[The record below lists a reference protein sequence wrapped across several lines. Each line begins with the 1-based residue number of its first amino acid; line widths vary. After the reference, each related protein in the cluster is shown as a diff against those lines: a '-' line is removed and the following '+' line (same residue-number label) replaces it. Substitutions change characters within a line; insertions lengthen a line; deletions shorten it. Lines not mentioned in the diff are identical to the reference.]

1 MYSNDSFYEFNNNAF
16 DYRNNNYFQNNLNI
30 SSYFYQNPNY
40 DNYSNIIPLNEI
52 EKKITNQQPDYYLRK
67 SINDIDY
74 FYEQKTNPTLY
85 QNLCSKMLLKKDEI
99 ENENFPIFYSF
110 EDIEKIIKNDENKKK
125 FNNKVRNFIDINCI
139 EKAEKEIHL
148 TGQKRIREENDN
160 LYILINN
167 DEEKR
172 LKRGRKPKGNNNNE
186 IHDKMSSDNIT
197 KKIKAKLFL
206 YALYFLNNI
215 SNRANENNKNKLM
228 KLDYKFINR
237 LNRKIDLKYLDT
249 SLKDLFSMDISI
261 KYKKMSIISK
271 NYNRITIEKI
281 LNEEDDTILFAFNMT
296 FRDWLDLFT
305 FKKSVADIMNLY
317 DLSYYKNIDSERIEK
332 SMVGID
338 QLLNK
343 MVDKIDEDYF
353 SYFIF
358 HLYNYE
364 RWFFIKKGRKLK
376 KNNKE

>member
-30 SSYFYQNPNY
+30 SSYYNQNQNY
-40 DNYSNIIPLNEI
+40 DYYPDIIPLNEI
-52 EKKITNQQPDYYLRK
+52 EKKITNQQPDYYLKK

-74 FYEQKTNPTLY
+74 FYEQKTKSTLY

-125 FNNKVRNFIDINCI
+125 FNNKVRSFIDTNCI

-167 DEEKR
+167 DKEKR

-271 NYNRITIEKI
+271 NYNKIAIEKI

-305 FKKSVADIMNLY
+305 FKKSVIDIMNSY
-317 DLSYYKNIDSERIEK
+317 DLSNYKNIDSERIEK

-338 QLLNK
+338 HLLNK
-343 MVDKIDEDYF
+343 IADKIDEKYF

-364 RWFFIKKGRKLK
+364 RWFYIKRGREMK
-376 KNNKE
+376 KNKKE

>member
-85 QNLCSKMLLKKDEI
+85 QNLCSKMLLKKNEI

-125 FNNKVRNFIDINCI
+125 FNKKVRNFIDINCI

-172 LKRGRKPKGNNNNE
+172 LKRGRKPKGNNNSE

-271 NYNRITIEKI
+271 NYNKIAIEKI

-305 FKKSVADIMNLY
+305 FKKSVADIMNSY
-317 DLSYYKNIDSERIEK
+317 DLSNYKNIDSERIEK

-338 QLLNK
+338 HLLNK
-343 MVDKIDEDYF
+343 IADKIDEKYF

-364 RWFFIKKGRKLK
+364 RWFYIKRGREMK
-376 KNNKE
+376 KNKKE

>member
-30 SSYFYQNPNY
+30 SSYFYQNQNY
-40 DNYSNIIPLNEI
+40 DYYPDIIPLNEI
-52 EKKITNQQPDYYLRK
+52 EKKITNQQPDYYLKK

-125 FNNKVRNFIDINCI
+125 FNNKVRSFIDINCI

-249 SLKDLFSMDISI
+249 SLKDLFSMDISN
-261 KYKKMSIISK
+261 KYRRMSAISK

-305 FKKSVADIMNLY
+305 FKKSVADIMNSY
-317 DLSYYKNIDSERIEK
+317 DLSNYKNIDSERIEK

-338 QLLNK
+338 HLLNK
-343 MVDKIDEDYF
+343 IADKIDEKYF

-364 RWFFIKKGRKLK
+364 RWFYIKRGREMK
-376 KNNKE
+376 KNKKE